1 MSLQFLLNTEDSED
15 RTAEWYLANTR
26 VETDEYAYR
35 RGHGQGDSSTSTTS
49 LGSRPPTSPSSRQW
63 TPLKPGSSHSTCGG
77 LSPGSDHGA
86 YPVSPASS
94 MGRSHCSRLS
104 LPRHSRAMSLDDE
117 DSADDETCETVCYG
131 MIHKVD
137 VKLMGDLTAI
147 TKKLKQTSNGPSGS
161 SSASSKQRT
170 FIVTEQP
177 DHILLSFPDGTPFG
191 YLRSHM
197 KNALAKLLDRK
208 NLSFEAVAEAK
219 ALQDTVTK
227 ARKTSGA
234 VARVDLYVY
243 GSRRLAPVVGERLSK
258 WKLWLQ
264 RPEAVRR
271 GAAYEN
277 PHFLSF

>member
-1 MSLQFLLNTEDSED
+1 MSLQFLLNSEDSED
-15 RTAEWYLANTR
+15 RSAEWYLANTR
-26 VETDEYAYR
+26 GETDGYGYR
-35 RGHGQGDSSTSTTS
+35 RGHGHGDST
-49 LGSRPPTSPSSRQW
+49 
-63 TPLKPGSSHSTCGG
+63 SHSTCGG

-86 YPVSPASS
+86 FPVSPASS
-94 MGRSHCSRLS
+94 MGRSHSSRLS
-104 LPRHSRAMSLDDE
+104 LPRHSRAMSLDED

-131 MIHKVD
+131 MLHKVD
-137 VKLMGDLTAI
+137 VKLMGDLSAI
-147 TKKLKQTSNGPSGS
+147 AKKLKQSPAAGSTSSR
-161 SSASSKQRT
+161 QRT
-170 FIVTEQP
+170 FVVTEQP

-208 NLSFEAVAEAK
+208 NLSFEAVADAK

-264 RPEAVRR
+264 RPEAVRK

>member
-1 MSLQFLLNTEDSED
+1 MSLQFLLNSEDSED
-15 RTAEWYLANTR
+15 RSAEWYLANTR
-26 VETDEYAYR
+26 VETDVYGYS
-35 RGHGQGDSSTSTTS
+35 RGHGHGDSST
-49 LGSRPPTSPSSRQW
+49 RQW

-77 LSPGSDHGA
+77 LSPGSDHGG
-86 YPVSPASS
+86 YPASPASS
-94 MGRSHCSRLS
+94 MGRSHSSRLS
-104 LPRHSRAMSLDDE
+104 LRRLSRAVSLDDE
-117 DSADDETCETVCYG
+117 DSADDETCETICYG

-147 TKKLKQTSNGPSGS
+147 AKKLRQTSPS
-161 SSASSKQRT
+161 SSSSSSSRQQKT

-208 NLSFEAVAEAK
+208 NLAFEAVAEAK
-219 ALQDTVTK
+219 ALQDTVAK

-243 GSRRLAPVVGERLSK
+243 GSRRLAPVVGDRLSK

-271 GAAYEN
+271 GAPYEN
-277 PHFLSF
+277 PHFLAF